1 MYKFYIYAHDAL
13 GLIIHADEKYRGHS
27 TELIPYDKYYDS
39 SYDDDELII
48 DGIWNNRLMNE
59 ALRRE
64 IPALKDICL
73 LFEIDENDSDTI
85 YVYDYIGDL
94 RLDIGEFR
102 KC

>member
-13 GLIIHADEKYRGHS
+13 GLTIYADEKYRGHS
-27 TELIPYDKYYDS
+27 ITLIPYDKYYDS

-48 DGIWNNRLMNE
+48 NRIWNNRLMNE
-59 ALRRE
+59 ALRRN

-73 LFEIDENDSDTI
+73 LYEIDENDADTI

-94 RLDIGEFR
+94 RIDIGEFR